1 MGANSKIEWT
11 DDTDNPIVVKD
22 GGWYCT
28 KVSEGCKNCY
38 AESLNHSSYYGGNGL
53 DYKHLV
59 SGPPKLHLKREML
72 AGWAKKTKPKKRF
85 VSSMTDILGEFVPDE
100 WVFEIWDAQLAAP
113 LQTFLDLTKRAERLH
128 QLATRWLEMRGL
140 SSMPPNIWPMVSVEN
155 QERANERIP
164 WLLKVPAFV
173 RGLSAEPLLGPVD
186 LTPYLGFLPTDLWHL
201 PEQEAKKHLPVSVN
215 WVIVGGE
222 SGPGARPMH
231 PEWVRSLRDQC
242 QAAGV
247 AFFFKQWGNWY
258 PQSQK
263 EDSEVAP
270 LIGSYAG
277 YSKKHWTVIDGKQFE
292 NVGKAAA
299 GRLLD
304 GVEYSEFPALEK
316 VAA

>member
-11 DDTDNPIVVKD
+11 DDTDNPIVVED

-38 AESLNHSSYYGGNGL
+38 AESLNHNGYYGGNGL
-53 DYKHLV
+53 DYKHLI

-113 LQTFLDLTKRAERLH
+113 LQTFLDLTKRAERLY

-140 SSMPPNIWPMVSVEN
+140 SSMPPNIWPMVSAEN

-164 WLLKVPAFV
+164 WLYKIPAYV
-173 RGLSAEPLLGPVD
+173 RGLSVEPLLGPVD
-186 LTPYLGFLPTDLWHL
+186 LGFSLGYID
-201 PEQEAKKHLPVSVN
+201 

-231 PEWVRSLRDQC
+231 PEWARSLRNQC

-247 AFFFKQWGNWY
+247 AFFFKQWGQWY
-258 PQSQK
+258 PLSQR
-263 EDSEVAP
+263 EDTGVNR

-277 YSKKHWTVIDGKQFE
+277 YSKNRWAVVDGHQFE
-292 NVGKAAA
+292 NVGKVAA

-304 GVEYSEFPALEK
+304 GQEWSQFPAPKKEAVE
-316 VAA
+316 VAPELPGLFK